1 MNNIINPDD
10 RDYYDGKLYE
20 VDIWPGS
27 GYQSATFK
35 VYAANEQEALELVVA
50 DAELNNENLLMSIPE
65 MENYIAEDWSE
76 ECNKFMQ
83 ENEDRDADEYTF
95 AEEYLNY
102 IYVDATMQGASQPYF
117 INGKNLV
124 INEISENDK
133 VEESKEVKECQD
145 KLVEDTDSEE
155 HTIWDSEIDYYDE
168 EYMNEVRENQYQDYL
183 DNFEPSEPLSFE
195 DWVMSDECYD
205 THYHWFE
212 DSGVTEWT
220 DLVDAYKDEFKEDY
234 DEYVANYKD
243 EPLPFDKW
251 YNDYIEESS
260 YDDWNTLKEDLEN
273 NILPSIERQMNYN
286 CLILSG
292 YYGSNYPD
300 FKSSG
305 NGGKMFEDVDE
316 FEDYMSRFDRTII
329 TTQAGILGSSLYDH
343 DGTVSG
349 EFYTLPENLTELV
362 KAMNYETYVDIP
374 EDITDEQD
382 ILDTV
387 MDQFEEDL
395 VYGNVDVRDLTE
407 HIDLLVPIKDT
418 ISGYTPDEPKENKTE
433 ALEDNSE
440 PITSSINAD
449 SCKVNDDIV
458 TGSAELVQYDGSE
471 YNPVSDEFTFEYNRK
486 DKTIKVTSDN
496 EKEIIKDLD
505 EKEIMNNIEDNIL
518 PEITESVSDDKLE
531 KTESIQ
537 STADPVTKSKLE
549 TAKDKQQ
556 DKEIE
561 NCTNI
566 KKVEAVEYI
575 SRKEYNEMPE
585 DYKTT
590 IEKTLQARQAV
601 GDNVDELRNLYKNLG
616 YEETDP
622 MIMVNDNG
630 GTVLKPVKIQ
640 EEKEITF
647 VDKDDI
653 LATTTNGGKFEI
665 KLDDEAEE
673 PYYTIRYTDKDN
685 NAKEVFGFDTVYN
698 SDEEA
703 KQVFKD
709 MLNDNE
715 KYTKLVKSLTESKL
729 NEDEP
734 QEETLDEAINR
745 AHQEEISAINTYDTI
760 LSKTDETTD
769 TKLVD
774 MIEEIKADEED
785 HKLLLQHYI
794 ETGEALT
801 DDELK
806 ELKDKSSEVPDIEEK
821 LTNTMEESKNIKTE
835 KASITVTRDVNS
847 EAEALDLVNDTS
859 YFDIGDEVDVT
870 DWNNRTYT
878 VKKTKDYKYKDGKRI
893 DECTSK
899 KESKLVEEN
908 STITE
913 ELNTG
918 VLPIVAVDMYSL
930 SDSLNEYDISQ
941 EDLDEIVQELAP
953 KYIEDTLSE
962 ILPNVSVVTKS
973 VYHPRQYNFEGDELE
988 FSLTVDK
995 QAYETLKENALNNPE
1010 FTTFL
1015 KDNYSSRSGFISS
1028 MADNIDEF
1036 KEQPEWKQM
1045 VQVIM
1050 FNIPNDKIQE
1060 NNDHYVDEFLEKV
1073 SMSAETIVDESKSI
1087 NENEEELEFD
1097 PSNEVDDEAMNT
1109 EFKVGDVVA
1118 DLVDGD
1124 IAIVEAL
1131 PTTDDGT
1138 YTLRFVTGV
1147 CKGDAYQYKKG
1158 RFTMVTH
1165 EDIRK
1170 EALEIYNDNMKPEDN
1185 PLKKE
1190 NLEKKEE
1197 TVNKTFAEFKKNN

>member
-10 RDYYDGKLYE
+10 RDYYYGKLYE
-20 VDIWPGS
+20 VGIWPGA
-27 GYQSATFK
+27 GYQLVTFK

-50 DAELNNENLLMSIPE
+50 DAELHNENLLMSIPE
-65 MENYIAEDWSE
+65 MENHIAEDWSE
-76 ECNKFMQ
+76 ECAKFMQ

-124 INEISENDK
+124 INEISENNEVK
-133 VEESKEVKECQD
+133 ESKEVKEELFNNDINLNVSTGDISSNLDLGGLGALTGLVASEEEKECQD
-145 KLVEDTDSEE
+145 KLVEDTGSEE
-155 HTIWDSEIDYYDE
+155 HIIWDSEIDYYDE
-168 EYMNEVRENQYQDYL
+168 EYMNEVKENQYQDYL
-183 DNFEPSEPLSFE
+183 DNFEPGEPLSFE

-260 YDDWNTLKEDLEN
+260 YDDWNILKEDLED

-300 FKSSG
+300 FRSSG
-305 NGGKMFEDVDE
+305 NGGKMFEGVDE
-316 FEDYMSRFDRTII
+316 FKDYMGRFDRTII
-329 TTQAGILGSSLYDH
+329 TTQGGILGSSLYDH

-418 ISGYTPDEPKENKTE
+418 ISGYTPDPEPKKENK
-433 ALEDNSE
+433 
-440 PITSSINAD
+440 
-449 SCKVNDDIV
+449 
-458 TGSAELVQYDGSE
+458 
-471 YNPVSDEFTFEYNRK
+471 
-486 DKTIKVTSDN
+486 
-496 EKEIIKDLD
+496 
-505 EKEIMNNIEDNIL
+505 
-518 PEITESVSDDKLE
+518 EIT
-531 KTESIQ
+531 
-537 STADPVTKSKLE
+537 
-549 TAKDKQQ
+549 
-556 DKEIE
+556 IE
-561 NCTNI
+561 NAPLKSVT
-566 KKVEAVEYI
+566 EAVEYI

-585 DYKTT
+585 EYKTT
-590 IEKTLQARQAV
+590 IAKTLQARQAV
-601 GDNVDELRNLYKNLG
+601 GDNIDELKNLYKNLG

-630 GTVLKPVKIQ
+630 GTILKPVKIQ
-640 EEKEITF
+640 EEKEITLDGEDLTNTF
-647 VDKDDI
+647 KNYKAFEANFEPIKIVKNSYDKNYKVYRVD
-653 LATTTNGGKFEI
+653 
-665 KLDDEAEE
+665 EE
-673 PYYTIRYTDKDN
+673 DANNYIYYANNKDN
-685 NAKEVFGFDTVYN
+685 IEGWLYGAVQAANG
-698 SDEEA
+698 
-703 KQVFKD
+703 VFKK
-709 MLNDNE
+709 LTNKNE
-715 KYTKLVKSLTESKL
+715 AVNKNIL
-729 NEDEP
+729 NEDD
-734 QEETLDEAINR
+734 EETLDEAINR
-745 AHQEEISAINTYDTI
+745 AHQEEISAINTYDTV

-806 ELKDKSSEVPDIEEK
+806 ELKDKSNVIKEEK
-821 LTNTMEESKNIKTE
+821 EITNYYYEIHFKFNEDDEKPEGYSKFFKADKDVSEKDDIIELAKTNNELDEDDLADIDSIDYARQIDSDEYKKATESKC
-835 KASITVTRDVNS
+835 IT
-847 EAEALDLVNDTS
+847 EALD
-859 YFDIGDEVDVT
+859 G
-870 DWNNRTYT
+870 
-878 VKKTKDYKYKDGKRI
+878 
-893 DECTSK
+893 
-899 KESKLVEEN
+899 

-953 KYIEDTLSE
+953 KYIEDTLRE

-973 VYHPRQYNFEGDELE
+973 VYHPKQYNFEGDELE

-1010 FTTFL
+1010 FATFL

-1036 KEQPEWKQM
+1036 KKQPEWKQM

-1050 FNIPNDKIQE
+1050 FNIPDDKIQE

-1097 PSNEVDDEAMNT
+1097 PSSEVDEEAMNT

-1118 DLVDGD
+1118 DIVDGD
-1124 IAIVEAL
+1124 IAVVEAL

-1147 CKGDAYQYKKG
+1147 CKGDAYKYKKG
-1158 RFTMVTH
+1158 RFTMVTR